1 VVGSLSYGPW
11 AVSALLVSIRIGMVF
26 AMTPVLSAIPMPAV
40 VRVLVVLGIA
50 AAMSAALPTT
60 SYRGQTDL
68 ASLFGAACLEVS
80 IGVLLSLGILL
91 AFATFSVA
99 GRVLDIQI
107 GFGMGQLFDPATRQS
122 LPLLTGAM
130 TQLAV
135 LCFFALDAHH
145 TLLRALAYS
154 FEHFPLGAPWPIQQS
169 LPVVLRHV
177 SGMFV
182 LGFALVAP
190 VVTCLLLVE
199 LGLSLLAR
207 NLPQMNMFVL
217 GMPIKVIVGL
227 GALAVWLGAAGDYV
241 ARIFNAVFH
250 NWEALFR

>member
-1 VVGSLSYGPW
+1 MGSLAYGSW
-11 AVSALLVSIRIGMVF
+11 AVSVLLVSIRIGMVL
-26 AMTPVLSAIPMPAV
+26 AMTPVLAAMSMPAV
-40 VRVLVVLGIA
+40 VRVLAVLGIA
-50 AAMSAALPTT
+50 AAMSQVLPSA
-60 SYRGQTDL
+60 SYRGEIDL
-68 ASLFGAACLEVS
+68 ASLLGAACLEVS
-80 IGVLLSLGILL
+80 IGAVLGLGILL
-91 AFATFSVA
+91 AIATFSVA

-107 GFGMGQLFDPATRQS
+107 GFGIGQLLDPATRQN

-135 LCFFALDAHH
+135 LCFFALNAHH

-154 FEHFPLGAPWPIQQS
+154 FEQFPMGAPWAIEQS

-177 SGMFV
+177 AGVFV

-199 LGLSLLAR
+199 LGLALLAR

-227 GALAVWLGAAGDYV
+227 GALAVWLGGAGDHV
-241 ARIFNAVFH
+241 ARIFNAVFRS
-250 NWEALFR
+250 WEALFR

>member
-1 VVGSLSYGPW
+1 MGSLAYGSW
-11 AVSALLVSIRIGMVF
+11 VVSVLLVSIRVGMVF
-26 AMTPVLSAIPMPAV
+26 AMTPVLAAIPMPTV
-40 VRVLVVLGIA
+40 VRVLVILGIA
-50 AAMSAALPTT
+50 AALSQALPSA
-60 SYRGQTDL
+60 SYRGQADL
-68 ASLFGAACLEVS
+68 TSLFEAACLEVS
-80 IGVLLSLGILL
+80 VGVLLSLGILL

-107 GFGMGQLFDPATRQS
+107 GFGMGQLFDPATRQN

-135 LCFFALDAHH
+135 LCFFALNAHH

-154 FEHFPLGAPWPIQQS
+154 FEHFPIGEPWAIQQS
-169 LPVVLRHV
+169 LPAVLRHV
-177 SGMFV
+177 SAVFV

-190 VVTCLLLVE
+190 VVTCLFLVE
-199 LGLSLLAR
+199 LGLALLAR

-227 GALAVWLGAAGDYV
+227 GALAVWLGATGDYV
-241 ARIFNAVFH
+241 ARIFNAVFR